1 MTGIQVGACSW
12 ANPELASS
20 GWYPPGFRDAEGR
33 LRHYASRFP
42 VVEVDSTYYA
52 LPSAHNSRLW
62 AERTPE
68 GFTFDVKAFAAL
80 TGHPFPARALPA
92 DLRPPGPPNVRLR
105 PHELPRGILDA
116 LWARFHEGIEPLRAA
131 GRLGSVLFQFPPWFR
146 PSEEAKG
153 RIGECAKRSEVPIT
167 VEFRHASWLV
177 DRQLDETVG
186 FLTALG
192 IPLVGVDA
200 PGLPPV
206 ARATSPDLSVVRFHG
221 RSPDWGTGSKE
232 ERYRHHYTVEELQ
245 SWVPRLQALS
255 AGSARVHALF
265 NNCCGD
271 AAVRAAETMTELLAA
286 GS

>member
-1 MTGIQVGACSW
+1 MTGILVGACSW

-20 GWYPPGFRDAEGR
+20 GWYPPGSRNSEGR

-62 AERTPE
+62 AGRTPA

-92 DLRPPGPPNVRLR
+92 ELRPPGPATARLR
-105 PHELPRGILDA
+105 PNELPRGILDE
-116 LWARFHEGIEPLRAA
+116 LWARFHAGIEPLRAA

-146 PSEEAKG
+146 PGNEARRRIEECRARTEG
-153 RIGECAKRSEVPIT
+153 QIT
-167 VEFRHASWLV
+167 VEFRHAEWLG
-177 DRQLDETVG
+177 DSQLDHTLR
-186 FLTALG
+186 FLSDLQ

-200 PGLPPV
+200 PGMPAV
-206 ARATSPDLSVVRFHG
+206 AEATSPHLSVVRFHG
-221 RSPDWGTGSKE
+221 RSPAWGTGSKE
-232 ERYRHHYTVEELQ
+232 ERYRHRYTIEELKP
-245 SWVPRLQALS
+245 WAPRLRAL
-255 AGSARVHALF
+255 ARSSTCVHALF

-271 AAVRAAETMTELLAA
+271 AAVRAAETLAELLAA
-286 GS
+286 R